1 MQTLQKIK
9 IIRGKTKQ
17 RTATKQT
24 TQVEYMTLDRRL
36 SLEAISNSKLTKKL
50 HSTGQKYYSER
61 STFNAI
67 QQTKNKGEKRITI
80 EDLISLFPTIATAQI
95 KEAFF

>member
-1 MQTLQKIK
+1 MQTPQKIK

-24 TQVEYMTLDRRL
+24 TKVALDRRL

-50 HSTGQKYYSER
+50 RSTGQEYYSER

-80 EDLISLFPTIATAQI
+80 EDLISLFPTSATAQI